1 MESNHWNDALKG
13 LESYSETPPAFVK
26 EKIDKAIA
34 IKSSRK
40 MYITFLS
47 LLVVVLLIDG
57 YSSFLGTSNA
67 KQTVSGLNSVQTET
81 KTNKK
86 TAVRNNTI
94 LAVQY
99 NSIQGISDN
108 SHVVSINKNSIKHSG
123 TALENTDEKNTGMQ
137 PKTMSH
143 GKRMEPKLSAKS
155 SDFMSTG
162 RNENV
167 EKYVGDN
174 TESAIAKVSSKNL
187 LPNNL
192 ENQDGVKDLAV
203 TKSNDVNS
211 RKEDPTNV
219 GDNKSP
225 KSDTVIIDQPK
236 DEVKIIPLIVPKVK
250 TKKNEITLIGG
261 PLFALS
267 KTRFSDPELS
277 MKTQKAAFMDLSF
290 SRAVTAKLKFQVG
303 FGFQKWNEKVS
314 QDHFTSITTITPAS
328 LDYVYGLDSSGG
340 GPGVWGIIDSIVTP
354 ASSVTVDSHTLN
366 QSETT
371 IKRMSLRTALSYDFS
386 LIGNWSYTLNV
397 GHLLNLNSM
406 RVLSANV
413 TTVASSYTKFSGT
426 LFLDN
431 SINYKI
437 NDIVFRAGLHTGFDY
452 KPSLNWNS
460 LANKRTYISPFF
472 GVSYNF

>member
-13 LESYSETPPAFVK
+13 LESYYETPPAFVK
-26 EKIDKAIA
+26 ENIDKAIA

-47 LLVVVLLIDG
+47 VLVVVLLIDG
-57 YSSFLGTSNA
+57 YSNFLGTSNT
-67 KQTVSGLNSVQTET
+67 KQAVSGLNSVQTET

-94 LAVQY
+94 LAVQAKRVP
-99 NSIQGISDN
+99 SVTDN
-108 SHVVSINKNSIKHSG
+108 LQAARINKNSTKHADF
-123 TALENTDEKNTGMQ
+123 ALENTDDKNAITQ
-137 PKTMSH
+137 AKTVSR
-143 GKRMEPKLSAKS
+143 GKRVEPKLSTKS
-155 SDFMSTG
+155 SDFRLTG

-174 TESAIAKVSSKNL
+174 TESAISKVSSKNL

-203 TKSNDVNS
+203 TKSIDVNS
-211 RKEDPTNV
+211 RKEDPKNV
-219 GDNKSP
+219 GDNKAP
-225 KSDTVIIDQPK
+225 KSDSVIMDQSK
-236 DEVKIIPLIVPKVK
+236 DEVKLIPLIVPKVK
-250 TKKNEITLIGG
+250 AKKNEITLIGG

-277 MKTQKAAFMDLSF
+277 MKTQKAAFMDLSY
-290 SRAVTAKLKFQVG
+290 SRAVTAKFKFQVG
-303 FGFQKWNEKVS
+303 VGLQKWNEKVS

-328 LDYVYGLDSSGG
+328 LNYVYGLDSSGG
-340 GPGVWGIIDSIVTP
+340 GPGIWVVIDSIVTP

-386 LIGNWSYTLNV
+386 IAGNWSYTLNV
-397 GHLLNLNSM
+397 GHLFNLNSM